1 VSRSSSSHST
11 FCGQT
16 LQVKERMRE
25 KRNHP
30 TARSGIELGLDTRGP
45 DSAAHGSRIPDEG
58 VTTHLID
65 SRRTGSSGT
74 FEQAGGQRALLRAWW
89 EQVDQATRA
98 RLLAL
103 GEGDFLPGDLALDA
117 QMAGVSVIAVGTVLV
132 ESDYEALYEQPDVL
146 ADLLTEERDQAESDA
161 P

>member
-1 VSRSSSSHST
+1 VSRSPSSHST

-16 LQVKERMRE
+16 LQTKGRVRE

-30 TARSGIELGLDTRGP
+30 TARNGIELEPDTLGP
-45 DSAAHGSRIPDEG
+45 DRATQDSRIPDDG
-58 VTTHLID
+58 LPAHLIG
-65 SRRTGSSGT
+65 SQRTGGSGT
-74 FEQAGGQRALLRAWW
+74 FEQAGGQRARFRAWW

-117 QMAGVSVIAVGTVLV
+117 EMAGVSVIALGTVLV
-132 ESDYEALYEQPDVL
+132 DSGYEALYEQPDVL
-146 ADLLTEERDQAESDA
+146 ADLLREERDQAQSDA

>member
-1 VSRSSSSHST
+1 MSRSPSSHSP

-16 LQVKERMRE
+16 LQPGGRTRE
-25 KRNHP
+25 KHNHP
-30 TARSGIELGLDTRGP
+30 TARSGIELGLDTPGP
-45 DSAAHGSRIPDEG
+45 DRS
-58 VTTHLID
+58 THDPRLD
-65 SRRTGSSGT
+65 SQRTGGSGV

-132 ESDYEALYEQPDVL
+132 DSGYEARYEQPDLL
-146 ADLLTEERDQAESDA
+146 ADLLVQEREQA
-161 P
+161 